1 MKIDNNQLLPVL
13 VTCTGSRYKIS
24 KLNKE
29 LFNFHVITTK
39 VSSNYINKIVFS
51 GSCFQEKNCCFT
63 DQSSVQMCADRKTI
77 VRNPMKI
84 CNKTDDNLSAL
95 SVCESINL
103 NFRAAEV
110 LERHFKKIP
119 WLQRSVLEISKMR

>member
-13 VTCTGSRYKIS
+13 VTCTGSRDKIS

-51 GSCFQEKNCCFT
+51 GSCFQ
-63 DQSSVQMCADRKTI
+63 
-77 VRNPMKI
+77 
-84 CNKTDDNLSAL
+84 
-95 SVCESINL
+95 
-103 NFRAAEV
+103 
-110 LERHFKKIP
+110 KKIVF
-119 WLQRSVLEISKMR
+119 LHIRVQLKFVQIEKQ